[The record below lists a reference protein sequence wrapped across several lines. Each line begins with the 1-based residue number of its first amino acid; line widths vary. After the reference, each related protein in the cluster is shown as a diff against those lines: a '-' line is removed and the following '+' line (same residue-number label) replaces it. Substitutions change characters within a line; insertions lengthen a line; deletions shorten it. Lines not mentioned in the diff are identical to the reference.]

1 MQGLKNI
8 DEVAGLLGISPWT
21 VRAYIRDGKLVP
33 VRIGRRVLMEETE
46 LERFIARSK
55 SGIDI
60 VQSKAGPSSEKW
72 YEQN

>member
-46 LERFIARSK
+46 LERFIVRSK

-60 VQSKAGPSSEKW
+60 VQSKAGPSSE
-72 YEQN
+72 EMV